1 MLFLQAEYLM
11 SYRWT
16 ETDKYINLRRNH
28 VLLVVLFVF
37 IMLTQN
43 TQKEA
48 LPSPHSCVSEGGLQH
63 RHPTLWAED
72 LAVLYPSALW
82 THREARTV
90 TAPFVVLPCWGE
102 ASPGPGPLLCSFLG
116 FCIMIHK
123 P

>member
-1 MLFLQAEYLM
+1 MLYWLFYLPL
-11 SYRWT
+11 SCCHRT
-16 ETDKYINLRRNH
+16 HIR
-28 VLLVVLFVF
+28 VGS
-37 IMLTQN
+37 
-43 TQKEA
+43 QKEA
-48 LPSPHSCVSEGGLQH
+48 LPLPHSHVSEGGLQH

-90 TAPFVVLPCWGE
+90 TAPFVGLPCWGE